1 MDLKNLPWWGKVG
14 IAAAICLALV
24 FVSYRMA
31 PLNFSAKERRIERQ
45 EKQLEKLQAEIRK
58 GRQARAR
65 LDELERDIAALERKL
80 ADLRQVLPTEPE
92 LGDLLKWIKSLA
104 DQTNLDL
111 LVFAPGD
118 LQEGEFLVE
127 QPIQMQVRGTYH
139 QLGMFFDRVGK
150 HARIINIENVTITP
164 ARSARTGATR
174 ATIEAS
180 FTAKTFIYKEEKRA
194 DEGGDA

>member
-14 IAAAICLALV
+14 IAAALCLAFV

-31 PLNFSAKERRIERQ
+31 PLNFSQKAKRIARAEQ
-45 EKQLEKLQAEIRK
+45 QLEKLQAEIRK

-80 ADLRQVLPTEPE
+80 TDLRQVLPTEPE

-111 LVFAPGD
+111 LVFSPGS
-118 LQEGEFLVE
+118 LQEGEFLLE

-150 HARIINIENVTITP
+150 HARIINIQDVDIRP
-164 ARSARTGATR
+164 ARGGSSGQ

-180 FTAKTFIYKEEKRA
+180 FTAKTFIYKEEKA
-194 DEGGDA
+194 GDEGGDA

>member
-1 MDLKNLPWWGKVG
+1 MDLKNLPWWGKVA
-14 IAAAICLALV
+14 IAAAVCLALV

-31 PLNFSAKERRIERQ
+31 PLNFSAKARQ
-45 EKQLEKLQAEIRK
+45 IRNSEEQLEKLQAEIRK

-80 ADLRQVLPTEPE
+80 TDLRQVLPTEPE

-111 LVFAPGD
+111 LIFAPGD
-118 LQEGEFLVE
+118 LQEGEFLLE
-127 QPIQMQVRGTYH
+127 QPIKMQVRGTYH

-150 HARIINIENVTITP
+150 HARIINIENVQI
-164 ARSARTGATR
+164 RQVRGDRGGAGQ
-174 ATIEAS
+174 ATIEAQ
-180 FTAKTFIYKEEKRA
+180 FTAKTFIYREAGA
-194 DEGGDA
+194 DDGGDA